1 MRRLLAVAVLALP
14 FAIAGCASHDHMYY
28 SAPPPPAYSG
38 FSQRGFHDGFEAARH
53 DMAKGWAPDV
63 DRHGDFRHPPV
74 PPPAFD
80 DYRHA
85 FREGYT
91 RAIRGDRDGYRG
103 NDWR

>member
-1 MRRLLAVAVLALP
+1 MRRLFALTILALP
-14 FAIAGCASHDHMYY
+14 FAIAGCASHDRMYY
-28 SAPPPPAYSG
+28 AAPPPPAYSN

-53 DMAKGWAPDV
+53 DISRGWAPDV

-74 PPPAFD
+74 PRPAVD

-85 FREGYT
+85 FREGYQ
-91 RAIRGDRDGYRG
+91 RAIHGDRNGYRG